1 MASEE
6 EYLEWFPEDAE
17 LGEAELMGKRIEW
30 EAEERERMEGERKV
44 LVERKEAIAEGNGRR
59 KEEVKRMDERLEGW
73 IEGIKPLEA
82 ELAKD
87 LA

>member
-1 MASEE
+1 MISEE
-6 EYLEWFPEDAE
+6 EYIDAFPEDAD

-30 EAEERERMEGERKV
+30 EAKERERMEGERKE
-44 LVERKEAIAEGNGRR
+44 LLAIKERIAEGNGKR
-59 KEEVKRMDERLEGW
+59 KEEVKKMDERLEGW
-73 IEGIKPLEA
+73 IEGIKPLET